1 MTIPILRV
9 ALVEDHRATRESL
22 LMLLRYDPEMV
33 CVGAHGN
40 VEQALQ
46 EIPQQ
51 HPHVVLMDINLA
63 GGSGIDCVA
72 KLKAMHPEIDFLM
85 LTTYDDTDLIFGAL
99 RAGASGYLLKRSAPE
114 ELLAA
119 IKDVHNGG
127 SPMSMEIA
135 RRVVSH
141 FHQIKQPSTE
151 VDQLSKRE
159 REILDL
165 LAEGLPYKLIADRL
179 GLSSHTIHNHLKRIY
194 GKLHVQ
200 SRTEAVVKFL
210 GKKS

>member
-1 MTIPILRV
+1 MSAPIIRV
-9 ALVEDHRATRESL
+9 AVVEDHRPTRESL
-22 LMLLRYDPEMV
+22 LMLLRHEPELV
-33 CVGAHGN
+33 CVGAYGN

-46 EIPQQ
+46 EIPQ
-51 HPHVVLMDINLA
+51 HLPHVVLMDINLA
-63 GGSGIDCVA
+63 GGSGIECVSR
-72 KLKAMHPEIDFLM
+72 LKASNPEIDFVM
-85 LTTYDDTDLIFGAL
+85 LTTYDDTDMIFSAL

-119 IKDVHNGG
+119 IRDVHNGG

-141 FHQIKQPSTE
+141 FHQIQKPASE
-151 VDQLSKRE
+151 VDQLTKRE

-165 LAEGLPYKLIADRL
+165 LAQGLPYKQIADRL

-210 GKKS
+210 GKV